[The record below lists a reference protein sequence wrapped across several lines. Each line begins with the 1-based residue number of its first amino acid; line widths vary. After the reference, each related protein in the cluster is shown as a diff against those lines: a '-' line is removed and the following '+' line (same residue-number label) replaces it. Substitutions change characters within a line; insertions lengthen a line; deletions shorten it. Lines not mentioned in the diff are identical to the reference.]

1 MNKKTIQ
8 SDLLSILKEIV
19 KINTTFPPGSSKH
32 FSEFVCKYL
41 KNSGLNIKTYGVD
54 KEKINIVAS
63 NYKGLKKSLVFNS
76 HIDTVRPILS
86 EWKTNPFDLKTKGKF
101 SFGLGAV
108 NCKGS
113 AAVHMYLAKNIK
125 TFSKY

>member
-1 MNKKTIQ
+1 MKNKTVQ
-8 SDLLSILKEIV
+8 FELLDILKKIVEI
-19 KINTTFPPGSSKH
+19 KTTFPPGSSKQ
-32 FSEFVCKYL
+32 FSEFACKYL

-63 NYKGLKKSLVFNS
+63 NHKSTKKSLVFNS
-76 HIDTVRPILS
+76 HIDTVSPILS
-86 EWKTNPFDLKTKGKF
+86 EWKTNPFNLKNNNKF

-113 AAVHMYLAKNIK
+113 AAVHMYLAKNI
-125 TFSKY
+125 

>member
-76 HIDTVRPILS
+76 HIDTVSPILS
-86 EWKTNPFDLKTKGKF
+86 EWKSNPFDLKIGNKF
-101 SFGLGAV
+101 SLNLSLLF
-108 NCKGS
+108 
-113 AAVHMYLAKNIK
+113 
-125 TFSKY
+125 